1 MFCGG
6 WQPDSSLGQMLG
18 ITPTLSPLSPLSKG
32 WGGGG
37 GGGVRAYSLAPLA
50 NYTCK
55 ECSLEGRLGKRR

>member
-37 GGGVRAYSLAPLA
+37 GGGGAHRPAPRAKKNKKGGGGGGGGEY
-50 NYTCK
+50 K
-55 ECSLEGRLGKRR
+55 I